1 MIEKYKDLEI
11 YPDVLSLKEVAQY
24 IRVSKDTVRSEC
36 LKGNLKHLRIGRLYK
51 ITKENLIE
59 FLERTK

>member
-1 MIEKYKDLEI
+1 MIEKYKELEL

-24 IRVSKDTVRSEC
+24 VHVSKDTIRNEC
-36 LKGNLKHLRIGRLYK
+36 LKGKLKHLRIGRLYK

-59 FLERTK
+59 FLENNE